1 MKPKSFGITNQLIL
15 VDELDQYIE
24 ELTINGFS
32 IIENLLSEKELVTA
46 RKKLDD
52 VYNKQVNEFSE
63 NELDAINELHLAR
76 MPFIYDDYFL
86 KIATNEKLISVIQ
99 KFLGNYFILHLQN
112 GIINMPKQ
120 GHHQH
125 SWHRDLP
132 YQDFIISKPLAIS
145 CLFCLDDFNLST
157 GGTIV
162 LPHTHK
168 TDKMPSQEYIDK
180 FATQITAKA
189 GSVILFDS
197 MVFHKAG
204 YNGSDQIRRGLNH
217 MYTSAI
223 LKQQINIP
231 ESLNGKYSDDPF
243 LRMLLGYD
251 ACPPKNVFEWRNQRI
266 NKK

>member
-1 MKPKSFGITNQLIL
+1 MKPKSFGIVNQSTL

-32 IIENLLSEKELVTA
+32 VIENLLSEEELVIA

-52 VYNKQVNEFSE
+52 VYAKQVNEFSE
-63 NELDAINELHLAR
+63 KELDSIQELNLAR
-76 MPFIYDDYFL
+76 MPFAYDEYFL
-86 KIATNEKLISVIQ
+86 KIATNEKLVHVIQ
-99 KFLGNYFILHLQN
+99 KFLGNYFVLHLQN

-132 YQDFIISKPLAIS
+132 YQDFVISRPLAIS
-145 CLFCLDDFNLST
+145 CLFCLDNFDAST

-168 TDKMPSQEYIDK
+168 VDQMPSQQYIDK

-204 YNGSDQIRRGLNH
+204 YNTSDQIRRGLNH

-231 ESLNGKYSDDPF
+231 ASLNGKYSDDSF
-243 LRMLLGYD
+243 LKMLLGYE
-251 ACPPKNVFEWRNQRI
+251 ACPPTSVFEWRNQRI